1 MYRLLTPVLVAA
13 IFATAALYVVHN
25 ALVMV
30 GRLP

>member
-1 MYRLLTPVLVAA
+1 MRLLTPALGAVVFTTVAL
-13 IFATAALYVVHN
+13 IVIHN

>member
-1 MYRLLTPVLVAA
+1 MRLVMPALITVV
-13 IFATAALYVVHN
+13 FATAALYVIHN